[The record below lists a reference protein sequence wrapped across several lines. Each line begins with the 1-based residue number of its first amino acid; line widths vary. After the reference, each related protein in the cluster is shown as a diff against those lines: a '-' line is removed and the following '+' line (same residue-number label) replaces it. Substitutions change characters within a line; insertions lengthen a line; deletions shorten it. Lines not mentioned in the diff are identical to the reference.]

1 MMKRHITIKNILGNS
16 IVYIITY
23 LLINVIAFYFFDR
36 DFKLDMILISVI
48 ASLITSFFLE
58 FYNLKRK

>member
-1 MMKRHITIKNILGNS
+1 MKRHITIKNILGNS